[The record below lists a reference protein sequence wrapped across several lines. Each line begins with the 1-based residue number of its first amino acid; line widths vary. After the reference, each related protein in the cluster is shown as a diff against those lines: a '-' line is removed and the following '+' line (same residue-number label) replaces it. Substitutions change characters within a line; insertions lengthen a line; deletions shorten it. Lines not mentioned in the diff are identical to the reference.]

1 MSSEQ
6 LLAVGKLIIELIQVI
21 IWPLIVLVVLLYFG
35 KSLRKFADSLGEFT
49 FKVLGVEATAK
60 RQQIEAAAYLGA
72 AVASRPKIADGKK
85 QPPGEAAREIAG
97 VVAEAVTSGDARR
110 LSEAR
115 VLWVDDCPEYQVFER
130 QALEALGLRFQ
141 LSDTTEEALEKTQ
154 LSRYDVIIS
163 DMGRPPDLRAGYT
176 LLNALRK
183 RGDQTPFIIYSAGGS
198 LPENKTE
205 AKKHGALG
213 STDRAQELF
222 QLVLS
227 AITEKHG

>member
-115 VLWVDDCPEYQVFER
+115 VL
-130 QALEALGLRFQ
+130 
-141 LSDTTEEALEKTQ
+141 
-154 LSRYDVIIS
+154 
-163 DMGRPPDLRAGYT
+163 
-176 LLNALRK
+176 
-183 RGDQTPFIIYSAGGS
+183 
-198 LPENKTE
+198 
-205 AKKHGALG
+205 
-213 STDRAQELF
+213 
-222 QLVLS
+222 
-227 AITEKHG
+227 